1 MYFYE
6 SSVSESQMHMALRC
20 EAGLVTE
27 KCTAYSADGGIL
39 SPESI
44 WNGTITTSGVAP
56 AKRISANDDVSMM
69 SKGLL
74 SHTGRRQLSAE
85 LRAVDPV
92 SLLRLRQIVHHDASD
107 HQNDALSNQKD
118 ASDVQ
123 NDDS

>member
-1 MYFYE
+1 
-6 SSVSESQMHMALRC
+6 MHMALRC

-27 KCTAYSADGGIL
+27 KSTAYSSGGGIL
-39 SPESI
+39 SPENI
-44 WNGTITTSGVAP
+44 WAGSITTSGVAP
-56 AKRISANDDVSMM
+56 AKRISASGDVSMV

-92 SLLRLRQIVHHDASD
+92 GLLRLRQIVHADAAD
-107 HQNDALSNQKD
+107 GQTDAANGQNDATDN
-118 ASDVQ
+118 Q

>member
-20 EAGLVTE
+20 EAGLVT
-27 KCTAYSADGGIL
+27 KKSTAYSDDGGIL
-39 SPESI
+39 SPESV
-44 WNGTITTSGVAP
+44 WSGSITTSGVAP
-56 AKRISANDDVSMM
+56 AKRICASGDVSMV

>member
-27 KCTAYSADGGIL
+27 KCTAYSSDEGVL
-39 SPESI
+39 SPEII
-44 WNGTITTSGVAP
+44 WSGSITTSGVAP
-56 AKRISANDDVSMM
+56 MKRIRASDDVSMV

-92 SLLRLRQIVHHDASD
+92 SLLRLRQIVQSDAAEEHSD
-107 HQNDALSNQKD
+107 AAGTQAD
-118 ASDVQ
+118 
-123 NDDS
+123 DDS

>member
-27 KCTAYSADGGIL
+27 KSTAYSSGGGIL
-39 SPESI
+39 SPENI
-44 WNGTITTSGVAP
+44 WAGSITTSGIAP
-56 AKRISANDDVSMM
+56 AKRISASGDVSMV

-92 SLLRLRQIVHHDASD
+92 GLLRLRQIVHADAAD
-107 HQNDALSNQKD
+107 GQTDAANGQNDATDN
-118 ASDVQ
+118 Q

>member
-6 SSVSESQMHMALRC
+6 SSVTESQMHMALRC

-27 KCTAYSADGGIL
+27 KSTAYSADGGVL
-39 SPESI
+39 SPEGI
-44 WNGTITTSGVAP
+44 WSGSITTSGVAP
-56 AKRISANDDVSMM
+56 AKRIRADGSVSMV

-92 SLLRLRQIVHHDASD
+92 SLLRLRQIVQSDAEDGESD
-107 HQNDALSNQKD
+107 TAQ
-118 ASDVQ
+118 
-123 NDDS
+123 